1 MQRFSLPFAWLL
13 ILACHSTILV
23 AQEENRDPKQRPV
36 KVFILA
42 GQSNMEGQAVVDLD
56 GKDYNEGR
64 GTLVSLMDQP
74 DWTDRLSHLRQADGK
89 WTVRDDVWVS
99 YERENGPRLEGPL
112 GIGFSVYGDKH
123 HFGPELQFGHELG
136 DLLDE
141 PVLLIKTAWGGK
153 SLFKDFRPPSSGGE
167 TGIYY
172 RKMIEQVRDTM
183 NSIGD
188 RIEALRGRKMELA
201 GFVWYQGWNDGV
213 DPQRAIPEY
222 EENLCNLIRDVRKE
236 FGVPGLP
243 VVIGELTGAW
253 KDAPPE
259 WERLRSAQAAVQKRS
274 EFAPNVLF
282 VSTRD
287 FVRDPKDSPNPTH
300 GHHEYG
306 NAATYFQVGDA
317 LGRGMAHFVRSR

>member
-1 MQRFSLPFAWLL
+1 
-13 ILACHSTILV
+13 
-23 AQEENRDPKQRPV
+23 
-36 KVFILA
+36 
-42 GQSNMEGQAVVDLD
+42 
-56 GKDYNEGR
+56 
-64 GTLVSLMDQP
+64 
-74 DWTDRLSHLRQADGK
+74 
-89 WTVRDDVWVS
+89 
-99 YERENGPRLEGPL
+99 
-112 GIGFSVYGDKH
+112 
-123 HFGPELQFGHELG
+123 
-136 DLLDE
+136 
-141 PVLLIKTAWGGK
+141 
-153 SLFKDFRPPSSGGE
+153 
-167 TGIYY
+167 
-172 RKMIEQVRDTM
+172 M
-183 NSIGD
+183 NTIGD